1 MLIAEVSKTFDLTQD
16 TLRYYEKVG
25 LIPRVNRNSKGIR
38 HYTED
43 DCRWVDFI
51 KCMRNSGLPVATL
64 IEYVRLYQQGD
75 ESIPTRKN
83 LLIEQ
88 RNQLALKMKEMKKV
102 FERLNGK
109 IDTYEQTILEKEKAL
124 AKVSD

>member
-1 MLIAEVSKTFDLTQD
+1 MLIAEVSKKYDLTQD

-25 LIPRVNRNSKGIR
+25 LIPRVKRNSKGVR
-38 HYTED
+38 DYTED

-51 KCMRNSGLPVATL
+51 KCMRSSGLPVATL

-75 ESIPTRKN
+75 ETIAMRKN

-88 RNQLALKMKEMKKV
+88 RNQLSLKMEEMQKV
-102 FERLNGK
+102 LERLNGK

-124 AKVSD
+124 VKV